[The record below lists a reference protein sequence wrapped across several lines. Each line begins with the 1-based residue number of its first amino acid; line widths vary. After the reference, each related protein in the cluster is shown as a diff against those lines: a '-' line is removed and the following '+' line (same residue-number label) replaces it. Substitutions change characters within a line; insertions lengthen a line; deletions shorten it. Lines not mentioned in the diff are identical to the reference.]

1 MGKISF
7 ILGAGVG
14 YVLGTKAGRSQF
26 EQIKQV
32 SSNVWQNP
40 RVQEGVHKAEG
51 RISDVARKQGSAV
64 TDRVAGAVKER
75 ISGSGSSK
83 GDEVSDGM
91 TGSAGGPDAPMEA
104 TPPKPDIEQR

>member
-32 SSNVWQNP
+32 GSNVWQNP

-51 RISDVARKQGSAV
+51 RISEVARKQGSAV

-75 ISGSGSSK
+75 ISGSGSS
-83 GDEVSDGM
+83 GSSEVSDGM

-104 TPPKPDIEQR
+104 TPPKPDLEQR